1 MEYSFDINYAQLY
14 GINEAI
20 MIKNFQYWITKNKSN
35 DGNFHDG
42 KTWTYNSVNAFTALF
57 PFWSYQKI
65 CRILKSLITQKV
77 LMVGNYNRAKYD
89 RTKWYA
95 FVCEETFIKIDTS
108 SNQNSNLQDSKMK
121 DATIKSDTPIPNGK
135 QQIQTQ
141 IENQLYKKII
151 AIYNGFCLENW
162 DAPAKINGIE
172 GKATKEIIKYL
183 RTICKVKNLEINLK
197 MEPKNQIAIA
207 LQTKYSQNINN
218 PIGANFKID
227 VLKMKTEN
235 LIDFVLS
242 SKPQTIYNNY
252 KTNEEKTIDILMLML
267 IQFQDFYNCKT
278 KMDKSQ
284 LMETSYIICEKFRH
298 YNYYD
303 IGMTLKVAKINE
315 KIYDRIDGGMILEW
329 LMKHDIK
336 RTGLIINE
344 REKQKTKQNSEWAN
358 LSERSSIQKLK
369 DFLR

>member
-183 RTICKVKNLEINLK
+183 RTICKVKNLEADVDVENAFKYILNNWSNLDTFLQKQIKLAQIN
-197 MEPKNQIAIA
+197 
-207 LQTKYSQNINN
+207 S
-218 PIGANFKID
+218 
-227 VLKMKTEN
+227 N
-235 LIDFVLS
+235 L
-242 SKPQTIYNNY
+242 PN
-252 KTNEEKTIDILMLML
+252 
-267 IQFQDFYNCKT
+267 
-278 KMDKSQ
+278 
-284 LMETSYIICEKFRH
+284 
-298 YNYYD
+298 
-303 IGMTLKVAKINE
+303 
-315 KIYDRIDGGMILEW
+315 
-329 LMKHDIK
+329 
-336 RTGLIINE
+336 IINQLKNGA
-344 REKQKTKQNSEWAN
+344 EKPNSNSIAN
-358 LSERSSIQKLK
+358 EILAKYK
-369 DFLR
+369 